1 MSGVARLV
9 FVVPFLAACSAA
21 TVDMSEPRR
30 LVGTES
36 SVRVDAEIGSDE
48 LGPGTAVPL
57 TCQITNGRD
66 RTIAV
71 ADILPH
77 VSYDADTRVITVSL
91 GSEVPGES
99 TLPRLIAIAPG
110 ETKSIAVSVRT
121 SLGVPAQSSNPARA
135 YPEAIRV
142 KVNFL
147 NDTTSFADLIAM
159 QQKAVVDAGRA
170 DQVFPL
176 WIERNE
182 AVYTNAVPI
191 RWTSRREGMDDA
203 STSSSG
209 ARPRR
214 RW

>member
-1 MSGVARLV
+1 
-9 FVVPFLAACSAA
+9 
-21 TVDMSEPRR
+21 MSEPRR

-57 TCQITNGRD
+57 TCEITNGRAH
-66 RTIAV
+66 TIAV
-71 ADILPH
+71 ADIVPH
-77 VSYDADTRVITVSL
+77 VTFDPETRTITVAL

-110 ETKSIAVSVRT
+110 EKKTISASVRT
-121 SLGVPAQSSNPARA
+121 ALGIPAQSSNPARA
-135 YPEAIRV
+135 YPTAIRV

-147 NDTTSFADLIAM
+147 TDTTAFGDLIAM
-159 QQKAVVDAGRA
+159 EQKAVVDPRRA
-170 DQVFPL
+170 DEVFPL
-176 WIERNE
+176 WIEKNE

-191 RWTSRREGMDDA
+191 RWTSQRDGFNDA
-203 STSSSG
+203 STASGRQSS
-209 ARPRR
+209 RR